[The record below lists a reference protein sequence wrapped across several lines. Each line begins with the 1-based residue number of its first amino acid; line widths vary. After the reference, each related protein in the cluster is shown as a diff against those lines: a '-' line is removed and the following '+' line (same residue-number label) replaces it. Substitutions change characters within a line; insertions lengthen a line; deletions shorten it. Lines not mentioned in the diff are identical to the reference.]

1 MLITDAMEAAGMPD
15 GRYTLCGE
23 EVSMQ
28 NGVGRTGSGGLAGST
43 LSLDAAVRNMVEYAG
58 VTAED
63 AIHMASLHPARLL
76 GVDGQLGSL
85 APGKRANII
94 ALDGVYTSSRSGF
107 RDRLSPFSPF
117 IVSPVGLT
125 APDRKAFLFLS
136 LTLPFPFTITLFV
149 LFLFFH

>member
-1 MLITDAMEAAGMPD
+1 MLLLRAGARGAD
-15 GRYTLCGE
+15 YRCNGGGRYA
-23 EVSMQ
+23 
-28 NGVGRTGSGGLAGST
+28 GRTVYALWRRGLDAKRRGSNRLRRAGGLAGST

-94 ALDGVYTSSRSGF
+94 ALDG
-107 RDRLSPFSPF
+107 
-117 IVSPVGLT
+117 GLHLQQIWIQGQ
-125 APDRKAFLFLS
+125 ALS
-136 LTLPFPFTITLFV
+136 L
-149 LFLFFH
+149 

>member
-1 MLITDAMEAAGMPD
+1 MRLCCCCAQDRVVLITDAMQAAGMPD

-23 EVSMQ
+23 EVTMQ
-28 NGVGRTGSGGLAGST
+28 NGVVRTGSGGLAGST

-107 RDRLSPFSPF
+107 RARLSPLALS
-117 IVSPVGLT
+117 LCLLL
-125 APDRKAFLFLS
+125 ALRPDRKAFLS
-136 LTLPFPFTITLFV
+136 FP
-149 LFLFFH
+149 

>member
-1 MLITDAMEAAGMPD
+1 MRLCCCCAQDRVVLITDAMQAAGMPD

-23 EVSMQ
+23 EVTMQ
-28 NGVGRTGSGGLAGST
+28 NGVVRTGSGGLAGST

-58 VTAED
+58 VTAEE

-94 ALDGVYTSSRSGF
+94 ALDG
-107 RDRLSPFSPF
+107 
-117 IVSPVGLT
+117 GLHLQRIWIQGQ
-125 APDRKAFLFLS
+125 A
-136 LTLPFPFTITLFV
+136 LPL
-149 LFLFFH
+149 

>member
-1 MLITDAMEAAGMPD
+1 MLLLRAGARGAD
-15 GRYTLCGE
+15 YRCNGGGRYA
-23 EVSMQ
+23 
-28 NGVGRTGSGGLAGST
+28 GRTVYALWRRGLDAKRCGSNGSGGLAGST

-94 ALDGVYTSSRSGF
+94 ALDG
-107 RDRLSPFSPF
+107 
-117 IVSPVGLT
+117 GLHLQQIWIQGQ
-125 APDRKAFLFLS
+125 ALS
-136 LTLPFPFTITLFV
+136 L
-149 LFLFFH
+149 